1 MQGEN
6 HGSRG
11 QLNQPKGRS
20 LAKHLTR
27 TYLHRVESLAKGGGV
42 GATRLQKQPVA
53 TRDSLQSPA
62 FGSRRRARGASRLG
76 SPTPDSSLCLIYDP
90 RGETKFPCPPQT
102 AQTNET
108 DALFIIA
115 GAKTRSESRG
125 SGLKKKKAL
134 KNSKGE
140 RVGGGGDFFSLPAV
154 LPLVDPVAHSKHN
167 ISRDKRPWK
176 RTLVM

>member
-1 MQGEN
+1 MYGWMWTYSNGWLPRPTKSTERALTCQTSHTHIFAQGRIISQV
-6 HGSRG
+6 GW
-11 QLNQPKGRS
+11 
-20 LAKHLTR
+20 
-27 TYLHRVESLAKGGGV
+27 GGV
-42 GATRLQKQPVA
+42 ARRAFNSNPLA

-62 FGSRRRARGASRLG
+62 FGSRKRARGASRLG

-125 SGLKKKKAL
+125 SGFKKKKKITEKL
-134 KNSKGE
+134 
-140 RVGGGGDFFSLPAV
+140 
-154 LPLVDPVAHSKHN
+154 
-167 ISRDKRPWK
+167 
-176 RTLVM
+176 